1 MKKQQQQERQEQ
13 NMHPMAGIV
22 ERNIKALIDRRIKE
36 ERKKSFEERIADTF
50 ARFTGNMAFI
60 YTHLAIFGIW
70 ICWNLGLL
78 GVKPFDP
85 DLNALQVVTELEAI
99 FLTTFVLMSQNS
111 LDAQADKRAD
121 LDLQISLLAEH
132 EITRLLHMV
141 KAIAQKLDIEEA
153 KNEEIIELSEDVQPE
168 TILERMENEKES
180 RISSRRENNGQS

>member
-1 MKKQQQQERQEQ
+1 
-13 NMHPMAGIV
+13 
-22 ERNIKALIDRRIKE
+22 
-36 ERKKSFEERIADTF
+36 
-50 ARFTGNMAFI
+50 
-60 YTHLAIFGIW
+60 
-70 ICWNLGLL
+70 
-78 GVKPFDP
+78 
-85 DLNALQVVTELEAI
+85 
-99 FLTTFVLMSQNS
+99 MSQNS

-180 RISSRRENNGQS
+180 RISSRRENNGLS